1 MFVLKSTYD
10 EANEA
15 AEFWKAE
22 YEKVAAKYDRC
33 LQGIADY
40 LSNQEA
46 EEAHMSN
53 YEIKSEP
60 MPKSIGGAWV
70 VYRKALRSAEHALEY
85 KEKKHAEEVARLKK
99 ELQHAQNKIS
109 NQKKQIQSFEKQR
122 SECAE
127 LHATVRELEGQ
138 LSDASKVTFAVAH
151 HRNDALAVRR
161 YTSHTGAVR
170 AAHNAA
176 ADQYSSIGRV
186 PFRIFALV
194 GDTVIADVTDPD
206 KWDETLP
213 VSTKRPKGLTLEDID
228 RVMIRG
234 Y

>member
-40 LSNQEA
+40 LSSQE
-46 EEAHMSN
+46 EDG
-53 YEIKSEP
+53 P
-60 MPKSIGGAWV
+60 TT
-70 VYRKALRSAEHALEY
+70 RALRSAEHALEY